1 MPALRPA
8 SLYAVL
14 LVLLVL
20 AAPAVAQSSATAG
33 WATAEWAAYE
43 DALARGERQATLWRY
58 GWGSIYTASLA
69 SNIYQA
75 SEADDQDD
83 RFDGRVGAVKS
94 ALALGGVIS
103 DPQPHPAAHRRLEA
117 LAAQGDRQALG
128 EARELMRA
136 TAAEERARHAWR
148 ARLDSLVVN
157 TLGGLA
163 IGVGDDRPRDGLV
176 NFATGM
182 LVGELQL
189 WTQPTQAGAA
199 LNRFK
204 PATLSLG
211 ANRLDYQYAWV
222 LTPNQVG
229 VNIRY

>member
-1 MPALRPA
+1 MPIPRPIQPYTA
-8 SLYAVL
+8 FLVF
-14 LVLLVL
+14 LVLLTL
-20 AAPAVAQSSATAG
+20 ATPAVAQPSAA
-33 WATAEWAAYE
+33 AEWAAYD

-58 GWGSIYTASLA
+58 GWGGIYAASLA
-69 SNIYQA
+69 NNIYQA
-75 SEADDQDD
+75 SEADDDDD
-83 RFDGRVGAVKS
+83 RFDGKVGAVKS
-94 ALALGGVIS
+94 ALALGGVIAN
-103 DPQPHPAAHRRLEA
+103 PQPHPAAHRRLEE
-117 LAAQGDRQALG
+117 LAEQGGRRNLA

-136 TAAEERARHAWR
+136 TAAEERARHAWQ

-182 LVGELQL
+182 LVGEIQL

-199 LNRFK
+199 LNRFQ
-204 PATLSLG
+204 PASLSLG
-211 ANRLDYQYAWV
+211 DSRLDYQYAWV

>member
-1 MPALRPA
+1 MPAPRTAALCSAFLFCYMLSVTAAAQPA
-8 SLYAVL
+8 
-14 LVLLVL
+14 
-20 AAPAVAQSSATAG
+20 AG
-33 WATAEWAAYE
+33 EWQAYDE
-43 DALARGERQATLWRY
+43 ALTSGARQATLWRY
-58 GWGSIYTASLA
+58 GWGGVYAASLA
-69 SNIYQA
+69 NNLYQA

-94 ALALGGVIS
+94 ALALGGVIT

-117 LAAQGDRQALG
+117 LAEQGDREALND
-128 EARELMRA
+128 ARELMRA
-136 TAAEERARHAWR
+136 TAAEERARHAWQ

-182 LVGELQL
+182 LVGELQI

-199 LNRFK
+199 LNRFQ

-211 ANRLDYQYAWV
+211 DNRLDYQYAWV
-222 LTPNQVG
+222 LTPSQVG

>member
-1 MPALRPA
+1 MSTLPPIPR
-8 SLYAVL
+8 YAVF
-14 LVLLVL
+14 LVLLAL
-20 AAPAVAQSSATAG
+20 AAPAAAQPS
-33 WATAEWAAYE
+33 ATAEWNAYD
-43 DALARGERQATLWRY
+43 DALASGERQATLWRY
-58 GWGSIYTASLA
+58 GWGGIYAASLA
-69 SNIYQA
+69 NNIYQA
-75 SEADDQDD
+75 SEADDDDD

-94 ALALGGVIS
+94 ALALGGVIA

-117 LAAQGDRQALG
+117 LAERGDGQALTD
-128 EARELMRA
+128 ARELMRA

-182 LVGELQL
+182 LVGEIQL

-199 LNRFK
+199 LNRFQ

-211 ANRLDYQYAWV
+211 GNRLDYQYAWV
-222 LTPNQVG
+222 LTPSQVG

>member
-1 MPALRPA
+1 MPAPRTA
-8 SLYAVL
+8 SLCSAL
-14 LVLLVL
+14 LFSYLL
-20 AAPAVAQSSATAG
+20 SATATAQPT
-33 WATAEWAAYE
+33 ATEWETYD

-58 GWGSIYTASLA
+58 GWGGIYAASLA
-69 SNIYQA
+69 NNIYQA
-75 SEADDQDD
+75 SEADDDED

-94 ALALGGVIS
+94 ALALGGVIAN
-103 DPQPHPAAHRRLEA
+103 PQPHPAAHRRFET
-117 LAAQGDRQALG
+117 LAERGDGQALV

-136 TAAEERARHAWR
+136 TAAEERTRHAWR

-182 LVGELQL
+182 LVGEMQI

-199 LNRFK
+199 LNRFQ

-211 ANRLDYQYAWV
+211 DNRLDYQYAWV
-222 LTPNQVG
+222 LTPNRVG

>member
-1 MPALRPA
+1 MFASRPA
-8 SLYAVL
+8 SLCAVL
-14 LVLLVL
+14 LVLSML
-20 AAPAVAQSSATAG
+20 AVPAVAQPSSA
-33 WATAEWAAYE
+33 AEWDAYDE
-43 DALARGERQATLWRY
+43 ALTRGERQATLWRY
-58 GWGSIYTASLA
+58 GWGGIYAASLA

-94 ALALGGVIS
+94 ALALGGVIAN
-103 DPQPHPAAHRRLEA
+103 PQPHPTAHRRLEA
-117 LAAQGDRQALG
+117 LAERGDGQALA

-136 TAAEERARHAWR
+136 TAAEERARYAWR
-148 ARLDSLVVN
+148 TRLDSLVVN

-163 IGVGDDRPRDGLV
+163 IGVGDDRPRDGLI

-182 LVGELQL
+182 LVGELQI

-199 LNRFK
+199 LNRFQ

-211 ANRLDYQYAWV
+211 DNRLDYHYAWV